1 MQRYPIQDTKNIVD
15 YHHYPFFHHFHFKA
29 QAGCIRQY
37 LWIVKLLGKAEKKKK
52 HASRD
57 SPSLPISFPQ
67 RRHALSPRS

>member
-37 LWIVKLLGKAEKKKK
+37 LWIVKLLGKLRRRKNTRAEILRPF
-52 HASRD
+52 H
-57 SPSLPISFPQ
+57 SLF
-67 RRHALSPRS
+67 LKDDMF